1 MNETLK
7 KLERENIRL
16 ASFSKRV
23 LAYIIDNLII
33 SAIIL
38 LIFADKLMGFDDITQ
53 IQMLMANFLGGI
65 LLLQFAYDFVFTFLY
80 GATLGKMACK
90 ISIVDESSLYKPN
103 ITQSAIR
110 AGVKR
115 LSDGAFALGFVW
127 ALGNDLRKA
136 WEDYAAKTLVIELA

>member
-16 ASFSKRV
+16 ASFPKRV

-38 LIFADKLMGFDDITQ
+38 LIFADELMGFDDITQ

-65 LLLQFAYDFVFTFLY
+65 LLLQFAYDFVFTFL
-80 GATLGKMACK
+80 
-90 ISIVDESSLYKPN
+90 
-103 ITQSAIR
+103 
-110 AGVKR
+110 
-115 LSDGAFALGFVW
+115 
-127 ALGNDLRKA
+127 
-136 WEDYAAKTLVIELA
+136 